1 MGCQCTK
8 SNEANNMNLETGNP
22 APKNEPLL
30 SNEVNFYVISLAQ
43 NRRDD

>member
-8 SNEANNMNLETGNP
+8 SNENNNMNLETSNP

-30 SNEVNFYVISLAQ
+30 SNEVIINFIS
-43 NRRDD
+43 